1 LTYNSLVKQAQ
12 SLLV

>member
-12 SLLV
+12 RLLV